1 MPSEKALTLE
11 ATVKLIVGLGNPGA
25 NYDRTRHNAGA
36 DLVLELAKSLH
47 SELKHESKFFG
58 DTARVT
64 IGMRDVR
71 LLVPSTFMNLS
82 GKSIAALAKF
92 YQIAPEHILVVHD
105 ELDLDPGIARFKK
118 GGGHGGHNGLRDT
131 IKSLGNSTDFAR
143 LRIGIG
149 HPGQANQVA
158 DYVLKKASPSDQQ
171 LIANS
176 IDDALRYLPL
186 AVDGQWEK
194 AMTALHSC

>member
-1 MPSEKALTLE
+1 MDAPVE
-11 ATVKLIVGLGNPGA
+11 LIVGLGNPGP
-25 NYDRTRHNAGA
+25 NYERTRHNVGA

-47 SELKHESKFFG
+47 TELKHESKFFG
-58 DTARVT
+58 DTARVS
-64 IGMRDVR
+64 IAGADVR

-82 GKSIAALAKF
+82 GKSVAALARF
-92 YQIAPEHILVVHD
+92 YQIAPENILVVHD
-105 ELDLDPGIARFKK
+105 ELDMDPGIARFKK

-131 IKSLGNSTDFAR
+131 IKSLGNNSEFAR

-149 HPGQANQVA
+149 HPGQANLVA

-176 IDDALRYLPL
+176 IDDALRHLST
-186 AVDGQWEK
+186 AVEGHWEK
-194 AMTALHSC
+194 AMTALHSL